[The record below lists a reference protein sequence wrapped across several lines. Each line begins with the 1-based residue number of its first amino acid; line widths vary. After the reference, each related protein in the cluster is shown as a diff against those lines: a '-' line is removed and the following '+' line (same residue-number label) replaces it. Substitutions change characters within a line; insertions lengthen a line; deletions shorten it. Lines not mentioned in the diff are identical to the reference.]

1 MSVDNYAAV
10 DFDSLSPIA
19 KDLFDR
25 LAREV
30 ENEVIYLT
38 PVFSRDGLPPFL
50 TMEMSSWYQS
60 RVRPLRG
67 PALQTT
73 IAIFQ
78 ARNLPR
84 GGHGIL
90 IEHERDKIEQTKLQE
105 IATEKETFQQIN
117 EVANVVSELAD
128 VRGQYEAIK
137 AQNGRDAIR
146 WRPFSYWA
154 IMFCFMLPEFLINW
168 DSFLKI
174 PGFTMAYASGL
185 MLIVAIAF
193 AFSAHSIGRIV
204 KQWKELFGGYV
215 GNTDKAK
222 SRREFGVGL
231 ALFFLGVA
239 AVGWGRWFFIQAALL
254 EKSILRGGG
263 LELSDYLQ
271 FAGAMLGNIIIYLL
285 GVLWSFTRHDSVPNF
300 SELRGA
306 LEKLE
311 HRKLQLFEK
320 NLTRRNQQ
328 HIQRSQKDLE
338 RISRVDTN
346 QKQQLEGY
354 PQARQ
359 LFGIMKHTDDLVLAL
374 LSEYRSRLV
383 GQLMDRRATVRF
395 RVDDI
400 RLADLDTEIMLT
412 LDQYAATPL
421 ELRYV

>member
-1 MSVDNYAAV
+1 MSVDKYASI
-10 DFDSLSPIA
+10 DFGPSSPIA
-19 KDLFDR
+19 KNLFAR
-25 LAREV
+25 LESEL

-60 RVRPLRG
+60 CVKPLRG
-67 PALQTT
+67 PALQAA

-78 ARNLPR
+78 ARNLPK
-84 GGHGIL
+84 GGHGL
-90 IEHERDKIEQTKLQE
+90 LLEHERDKIEQTKLQE
-105 IATEKETFQQIN
+105 IATERETFQQIK

-128 VRGQYEAIK
+128 LREQYESLK
-137 AQNGRDAIR
+137 AQNGRDALR
-146 WRPFSYWA
+146 WRPFSYWI

-215 GNTDKAK
+215 GNTDKSK

-231 ALFFLGVA
+231 ALFLLGVA
-239 AVGWGRWFFIQAALL
+239 AIGWGRWYFIQAALM
-254 EKSILRGGG
+254 EKSILQGGG

-285 GVLWSFTRHDSVPNF
+285 GVLWSFTRHDSVPGF
-300 SELRGA
+300 SELRAA

-311 HRKLQLFEK
+311 GRKLELFEK

-338 RISRVDTN
+338 RVARVEAN
-346 QKQQLEGY
+346 QKQQLDGY
-354 PQARQ
+354 QQARQ
-359 LFGIMKHTDDLVLAL
+359 LFGILKHADDLVLAL

-383 GQLMDRRATVRF
+383 GQLKGRRGSVRF
-395 RVDDI
+395 RVEDI
-400 RLADLDTEIMLT
+400 RLADLDTQIMLT